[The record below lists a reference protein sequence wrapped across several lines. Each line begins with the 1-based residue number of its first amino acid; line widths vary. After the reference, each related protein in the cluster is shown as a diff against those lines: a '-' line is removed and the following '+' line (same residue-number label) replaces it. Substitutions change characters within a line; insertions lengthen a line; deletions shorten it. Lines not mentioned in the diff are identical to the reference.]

1 MAIQK
6 GERFANEDIIPG
18 HRLFDETNLRMLGDL
33 NGAYANFYIE
43 LIGGRDWSSYK
54 LIKSRMREGKN
65 RQPPDQGHDEIQ

>member
-54 LIKSRMREGKN
+54 LIKSRMREDKN

>member
-54 LIKSRMREGKN
+54 LI
-65 RQPPDQGHDEIQ
+65 